1 MNKSWWQEPQ
11 DLNRLGG
18 TLVHVFSLLRNNSP
32 KSYTPNNFPSYVTP
46 PPLTTKPAQGTAP
59 IMIRY

>member
-1 MNKSWWQEPQ
+1 MFLACLEIIARRATPRIISQAM
-11 DLNRLGG
+11 
-18 TLVHVFSLLRNNSP
+18 LR
-32 KSYTPNNFPSYVTP
+32 P